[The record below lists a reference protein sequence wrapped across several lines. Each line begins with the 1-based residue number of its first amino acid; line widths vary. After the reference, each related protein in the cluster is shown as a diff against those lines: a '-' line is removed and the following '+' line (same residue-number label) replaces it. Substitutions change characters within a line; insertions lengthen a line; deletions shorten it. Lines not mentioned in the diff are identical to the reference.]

1 MQFFCTMPTFVYA
14 DYHRH
19 HRKFLGFLLLCLLC
33 FVFSFLPSF
42 HPFANSSSLSVAEM
56 LAGRGLPTVPEEDF
70 FPEVEETAGL
80 PPSSS
85 PPSVSTPTPT
95 THLEFTS
102 RQTAV
107 HPYDEPQ
114 SPQLYSHQDTFIPS
128 QSHHS
133 SPNTGAASP
142 ILTTLQLRQEGSSE
156 KHGFARRTG
165 TTTSPHIRL
174 ESPDERIPERKI
186 SPPSLHSSSSSSE
199 SFAVPKVKYI
209 IKINNYFEA
218 DVRRSHL
225 SIPFFLSL
233 LYS

>member
-19 HRKFLGFLLLCLLC
+19 HQ
-33 FVFSFLPSF
+33 
-42 HPFANSSSLSVAEM
+42 M

-70 FPEVEETAGL
+70 FPEVEDTAGL

-165 TTTSPHIRL
+165 TTTSPQIRL

-199 SFAVPKVKYI
+199 SFAVPKNGMNEIPSIEKILSPETPKYSRRTERH
-209 IKINNYFEA
+209 EA
-218 DVRRSHL
+218 KSGSKPH
-225 SIPFFLSL
+225 PFLTKAD
-233 LYS
+233 